1 MKKEI
6 HPEYN
11 TIDVKCITCGNEHKV
26 GTTAKEISID
36 TCSKCHPFY
45 QGTTSSM
52 KSTGRVER
60 FNRMFGDKT
69 NKKETEEK

>member
-1 MKKEI
+1 MKKEV
-6 HPEYN
+6 HPNYN
-11 TIDVKCITCGNEHKV
+11 KIEVSCITCGNKHMI

-45 QGTTSSM
+45 VGKGGAT

-60 FNRMFGDKT
+60 FNRMFGKQNDKK
-69 NKKETEEK
+69 NK